1 VRGFK
6 TDRSFST
13 VILYHIRPSQ
23 YAPVLTDGVA
33 QGLSHE
39 PRSKPYE
46 ALAYY
51 LVVTFDVLD
60 GKIKAIRYVLNPD
73 KLACIGRQ

>member
-1 VRGFK
+1 
-6 TDRSFST
+6 
-13 VILYHIRPSQ
+13 
-23 YAPVLTDGVA
+23 VA

-73 KLACIGRQ
+73 KLAYIGRQLAG